1 MVENRRQHH
10 ALERPGIAAFLKSKG
25 RGDEMK
31 KEKTITGF
39 KAYNKGMVCRGFQY
53 KVGKTYECETAKICN
68 SGFHFC
74 QNPLDVL
81 NYYNLCESDFSEA
94 KSLGKTQKHDT
105 NSKVCTTKIKIGAK
119 LSLPAFIKASIDFL
133 LTKTTDNKTK
143 AASRHYS
150 QLAASRHYSQLA
162 ASRHSSQLAASGH
175 SSQLAASGNS
185 SKLAASGNSS
195 KLAASGNSSK
205 LAASG
210 DFSLLAASGY
220 YSQLAASGYYS
231 QLAASGDSSKLAAS
245 GYYSQLAITGSD
257 SVGAAIGAN
266 CVIKGRVGN
275 WITLAEWKYD
285 SEKQRYIP
293 VCVKSTQIDGKKIK
307 EDIFYKLKNGKFVAV
322 E

>member
-1 MVENRRQHH
+1 
-10 ALERPGIAAFLKSKG
+10 
-25 RGDEMK
+25 MK

-150 QLAASRHYSQLA
+150 QLAASRH
-162 ASRHSSQLAASGH
+162 SSQLAASGH

-185 SKLAASGNSS
+185 SKLVASGNSS
-195 KLAASGNSSK
+195 KLVASGNSSQ

-210 DFSLLAASGY
+210 DFSK
-220 YSQLAASGYYS
+220 
-231 QLAASGDSSKLAAS
+231 LAASGDSSKLAAS
-245 GYYSQLAITGSD
+245 GNYSKLEITGSD

>member
-143 AASRHYS
+143 AASGD
-150 QLAASRHYSQLA
+150 
-162 ASRHSSQLAASGH
+162 SSQLAASGD
-175 SSQLAASGNS
+175 S
-185 SKLAASGNSS
+185 
-195 KLAASGNSSK
+195 
-205 LAASG
+205 
-210 DFSLLAASGY
+210 
-220 YSQLAASGYYS
+220 SQLAASGYYS
-231 QLAASGDSSKLAAS
+231 QLAASGNFSKLVAS
-245 GYYSQLAITGSD
+245 GNSNKLEINGSD
-257 SVGAAIGAN
+257 SVGAAIGVG
-266 CVIKGRVGN
+266 CVIKGTIGS
-275 WITLAEWKYD
+275 WITLSEWKYD
-285 SEKQRYIP
+285 EKKQRNIP

-307 EDIFYKLKNGKFVAV
+307 ADTFYKLKNGKFVAV

>member
-105 NSKVCTTKIKIGAK
+105 NSQVCTTKIKIGAK

-150 QLAASRHYSQLA
+150 QLAASRHS
-162 ASRHSSQLAASGH
+162 
-175 SSQLAASGNS
+175 
-185 SKLAASGNSS
+185 
-195 KLAASGNSSK
+195 
-205 LAASG
+205 
-210 DFSLLAASGY
+210 
-220 YSQLAASGYYS
+220 SQLAASGYYS
-231 QLAASGDSSKLAAS
+231 QLAASGNFSKLVASGNFSKLVASGDSSQLAASGDSSQLAAS
-245 GYYSQLAITGSD
+245 GYYSQLAASGNFSKLVASGNSNKLEINGSD
-257 SVGAAIGAN
+257 SVGAAIGVG
-266 CVIKGRVGN
+266 CVIKGTIGS
-275 WITLAEWKYD
+275 WITLSEWKYD
-285 SEKQRYIP
+285 EKKQRNIP

-307 EDIFYKLKNGKFVAV
+307 ADTFYKLKNGKFVAV